1 MPSNELKQRKKG
13 TNQGKQ
19 NEDPPETAKDGGDLA
34 KKDAR
39 RLTCA
44 AAPALDL
51 RTVTCLVS
59 LSVCLALT
67 WFVLQQTTRFAEV
80 EEKYKLLYR
89 KTADIQGL
97 ENEIGKIS
105 RQLDSSEEDLQGAL
119 SSMSS
124 VTKMEQDIS
133 SLHTVVNAMQ
143 DSERSVSH
151 NIQNINRSFQNVTNV
166 WKESLE
172 VITQDIGNLK
182 SDSKAAHNQITAK
195 INEAEKNVKT
205 IAEKL
210 EDLEDSTRRN
220 SRALERTE
228 NEDMER
234 LEQHLKWN
242 TKQVLKLE
250 EEQQLLA
257 NKDRKLLEKITDYEP
272 KAQQC
277 EEHLPTVEHAVHSIL
292 RVSSDLVNTEK
303 RIEDLTIQV
312 FNMEDNMLKA
322 ISEILEIK
330 QSLDALQ
337 VDNSILK
344 LTNDLGVIKEM
355 VKGFD
360 GARQELPLEVQ
371 ESEGTI
377 QNEL

>member
-1 MPSNELKQRKKG
+1 
-13 TNQGKQ
+13 
-19 NEDPPETAKDGGDLA
+19 
-34 KKDAR
+34 
-39 RLTCA
+39 
-44 AAPALDL
+44 
-51 RTVTCLVS
+51 
-59 LSVCLALT
+59 
-67 WFVLQQTTRFAEV
+67 
-80 EEKYKLLYR
+80 
-89 KTADIQGL
+89 
-97 ENEIGKIS
+97 
-105 RQLDSSEEDLQGAL
+105 
-119 SSMSS
+119 MSS